1 MDLVAL
7 SIIAGKERSRR
18 DWEKIVASVGKGLAI
33 LSIRAEQQNAFG
45 VVELGFSP
53 SLSITC

>member
-18 DWEKIVASVGKGLAI
+18 DWEKIIASVGEGLAI
-33 LSIRAEQQNAFG
+33 FNIHAEQQSAFG
-45 VVELGFSP
+45 VVELGFPS